1 LKEETTMKILKILL
15 REEAFYL
22 FASIG
27 NCTGISASS
36 LKESKERL
44 TEVDVKSGVSP
55 LSWEF

>member
-1 LKEETTMKILKILL
+1 MKILKILL

-36 LKESKERL
+36 LKEFKERL

-55 LSWEF
+55 LSWGF